1 MLNIKTIKNSLISD
15 ESKDGF
21 CFRSSCSQNLSQKKL
36 AAEMA
41 DWNSSFTEAD
51 YPGMLS
57 VMEKIVVKYLSKG
70 YNVELP
76 FGSLPF
82 SFSTP
87 FGIHFFLFLGYNL
100 CKTWGDFMK
109 KILIFGHKNP
119 DTDSIVSSTALEF
132 LKKKMGF
139 EHYSACRAGHLNPQT
154 DYIYKKFG
162 ISTPLF
168 IPDLL
173 PKVEYFMH
181 KGAITTGENESI
193 WNAVSKMRDK
203 KVNVLPV
210 VDKSGLYKGLISSD
224 LIFKSIFDNFDP
236 MHHLSL
242 FTSAKLLKETLKASF
257 LSGHNLD
264 SQREFKIILAST
276 SFSSFSN
283 TLKSHLSQPIIVVT
297 GDREDIQLFCLENKV
312 DILIITGSRTPGP
325 KVIELAKKIGTTI
338 ILSPLNTSSTSM
350 LIMYS
355 VPVFKVAN
363 TSLKALHA
371 KDLLTNVKKEIL
383 SSPLRLLPVVDDENK
398 VIGIMS
404 EIDLHNEPD
413 LEIALVDHN
422 ELSQAVDGIENY
434 TITEIIDHHRIGPAP
449 TKSPITFIN
458 MPLGSTST
466 IISKLFIENKIEIPV
481 KIASLLLSGILSDTL
496 ILKSATTT
504 QTDVEI
510 AKILGKIT
518 GLEIQSFGEE
528 IIKAGSR
535 IKDRTALQIIA
546 QDLKEYTEAGETFTV
561 SQIEV
566 DGTQEILRRKEEFI
580 AQLEEQKKERK
591 ALFSALLVTDIS
603 NLNSLMLIAGEKK
616 FMDFLHFPKVEEQIF
631 FLKDVVSRKKQLIPI
646 IGELIGEFENY

>member
-1 MLNIKTIKNSLISD
+1 
-15 ESKDGF
+15 
-21 CFRSSCSQNLSQKKL
+21 
-36 AAEMA
+36 
-41 DWNSSFTEAD
+41 
-51 YPGMLS
+51 
-57 VMEKIVVKYLSKG
+57 
-70 YNVELP
+70 
-76 FGSLPF
+76 
-82 SFSTP
+82 
-87 FGIHFFLFLGYNL
+87 
-100 CKTWGDFMK
+100 MK

-154 DYIYKKFG
+154 DYIYKKFR

-242 FTSAKLLKETLKASF
+242 FTSAKLLKETLKAAF
-257 LSGHNLD
+257 LSEHNPD

-312 DILIITGSRTPGP
+312 DILIITGSRTPSP

-434 TITEIIDHHRIGPAP
+434 TITEIIDHHRVADVL
-449 TKSPITFIN
+449 TNNPIYFRN
-458 MPLGSTST
+458 EPLGSSST
-466 IISKLFIENKIEIPV
+466 IVAKCFFESGRNPSRE
-481 KIASLLLSGILSDTL
+481 AAGLLCGAIVSDTL
-496 ILKSATTT
+496 LFRSPTCTE
-504 QTDVEI
+504 QDVEI
-510 AKILGKIT
+510 CKKLAEIAGIDSLDEFAK
-518 GLEIQSFGEE
+518 EMF
-528 IIKAGSR
+528 KAGTS
-535 IKDRTALQIIA
+535 LQGKTVDEIFNSDFKPFSMG
-546 QDLKEYTEAGETFTV
+546 DLKVGISQVNTMDIEGFMPLKEEMLEYMNKKAEDGSFDTMLLLLTDILNEG
-561 SQIEV
+561 SQILAAGKNTEV
-566 DGTQEILRRKEEFI
+566 IENTFNVT
-580 AQLEEQKKERK
+580 LEDST
-591 ALFSALLVTDIS
+591 A
-603 NLNSLMLIAGEKK
+603 
-616 FMDFLHFPKVEEQIF
+616 FLPGV
-631 FLKDVVSRKKQLIPI
+631 LSRKKQVVPPLT
-646 IGELIGEFENY
+646 NYINTL